1 MMLSLALVCWL
12 LHTIDDICRA
22 WSEYPI
28 SSLCVIF
35 PVHFIRSS
43 RAVAG
48 AVWNKLKTWKVS
60 FDLQPGEE
68 SVCSLGQ
75 RPNAMHITRSEE
87 NWVKES
93 MNHENKPFLR
103 WTKRDTY
110 TTCFGSCRTLLFF
123 IRFLNALT
131 YIRVGL
137 SLLLYM
143 EFNKHY
149 TTLAGTISNLTHNHR
164 SSSRTRSRIP
174 AALFTRDQRAIA
186 PECSDW
192 PILNCC

>member
-1 MMLSLALVCWL
+1 MLEFNGTISFSSSSKKAARRRQIRNSYNRHRHKKMMLSLALVCWL

-93 MNHENKPFLR
+93 MNHENKPFSTVNEAR
-103 WTKRDTY
+103 HIHN
-110 TTCFGSCRTLLFF
+110 LF
-123 IRFLNALT
+123 RFLQNFVVFYSLPE
-131 YIRVGL
+131 RLDLHSSGL
-137 SLLLYM
+137 V
-143 EFNKHY
+143 
-149 TTLAGTISNLTHNHR
+149 
-164 SSSRTRSRIP
+164 
-174 AALFTRDQRAIA
+174 AAVVYGI
-186 PECSDW
+186 
-192 PILNCC
+192 